1 MTVRFLAW
9 ISILFLSIGS
19 NVFDFSE
26 SSYHIFLIAGLLI
39 LPVVLLAY
47 IDDGEE
53 QMTNIQLTEAVRIM
67 YDIARQVKGS
77 DEKLAE
83 DILACAEKLNKMK
96 PLLDGDLA
104 EIKRAT

>member
-19 NVFDFSE
+19 NVFNFSE

-47 IDDGEE
+47 MDGEE
-53 QMTNIQLTEAVRIM
+53 QMTDLKLAEAVQSM
-67 YDIARQVKGS
+67 YDIARQVKGD

-83 DILACAEKLNKMK
+83 DIMACAEKLNKMK
-96 PLLDGDLA
+96 PLLDGDLD

>member
-19 NVFDFSE
+19 NVFNFSE
-26 SSYHIFLIAGLLI
+26 SSHHIFLIAGLLI

-53 QMTNIQLTEAVRIM
+53 
-67 YDIARQVKGS
+67 
-77 DEKLAE
+77 
-83 DILACAEKLNKMK
+83 
-96 PLLDGDLA
+96 
-104 EIKRAT
+104 